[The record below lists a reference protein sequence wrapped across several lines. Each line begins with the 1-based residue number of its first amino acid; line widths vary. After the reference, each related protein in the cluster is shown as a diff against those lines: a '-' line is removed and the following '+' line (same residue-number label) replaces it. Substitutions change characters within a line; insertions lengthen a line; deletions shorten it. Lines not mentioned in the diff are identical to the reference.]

1 MFHKVLGEMIRHTIM
16 AQISGLYTLFAA
28 EHSGSV
34 WEGYYYR
41 LDNQRLCEKQM
52 KIFESRVSAMIFL
65 FLDTYR

>member
-16 AQISGLYTLFAA
+16 AQPSGLYTLFAA

-41 LDNQRLCEKQM
+41 FADQRLCEKANENIQ
-52 KIFESRVSAMIFL
+52 V
-65 FLDTYR
+65 